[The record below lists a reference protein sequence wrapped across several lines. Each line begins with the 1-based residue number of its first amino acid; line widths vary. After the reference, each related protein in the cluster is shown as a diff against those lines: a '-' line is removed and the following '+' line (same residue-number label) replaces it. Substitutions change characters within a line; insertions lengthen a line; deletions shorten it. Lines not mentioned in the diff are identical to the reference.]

1 MKKTFVW
8 VCVSD
13 PKSQFI
19 SEVHGPC
26 TEHMMVEINGE
37 LARDPIAGLAE
48 NVGEVLCTVKLV
60 APEVS
65 REDHLSDVIYMPGF
79 FELTPVKPLKVRCLE
94 KVPMHRSQ

>member
-8 VCVSD
+8 VCVAD

-26 TEHMMVEINGE
+26 TEHMMAEVNQE
-37 LARDPIAGLAE
+37 LAQNPILPFSE
-48 NVGEVLCTVKLV
+48 NVAEVLCTIHLV

-65 REDHLSDVIYMPGF
+65 ITDNLNDVFYIPGY
-79 FELTPVKPLKVRCLE
+79 FEVKPVKPLKVRYLE
-94 KVPMHRSQ
+94 KVLMPR